1 MILLKHKYS
10 ISLGSRSLTKLFESE
25 YNKSSDSGLI
35 TIVGAGKIGSA
46 CALSIVH
53 RGISDVTMVD
63 IQESL
68 AKGEALDITHASPSI
83 GFDGVVKG
91 SSDFADI
98 AGSELVIITAG
109 YPRKPNTSRRDLAL
123 GNAKIITS
131 VVREVVKYAPECKLL
146 MVTNPVDAMT
156 YIAYKRSGF
165 HRSKVFGM
173 SGILDNSRYRSYL
186 ASELN
191 ISREDINGLVIGE
204 HGDLMIPLIEYTT
217 ISGIPISDLL
227 ESERIEKIVET
238 ARYSAMDVIKLKGA
252 TVHAPASAVALMADS
267 IINDRKRLVCVS
279 VIPDGEYGL
288 KNISIGLPVVL
299 GKNGIEKIIEL
310 DLDRNIK
317 SRLTDAASSIDSVIS
332 QIHSE

>member
-1 MILLKHKYS
+1 M
-10 ISLGSRSLTKLFESE
+10 
-25 YNKSSDSGLI
+25 I

-46 CALSIVH
+46 CALSIVY

-63 IQESL
+63 IQEGL
-68 AKGEALDITHASPSI
+68 AKGEALDITQASPSI
-83 GFDGVVKG
+83 GFEGVIKG
-91 SSDFADI
+91 SSDFADM

-131 VVREVVKYAPECKLL
+131 VVLEVVKYAPECKLL

-156 YIAYKRSGF
+156 YIAYERSGF

-173 SGILDNSRYRSYL
+173 SGILDTSRYRSYL

-204 HGDLMIPLIEYTT
+204 HGDLMIPLIDYTT

-252 TVHAPASAVALMADS
+252 TVHAPASSVALMADS

-279 VIPDGEYGL
+279 VIPDGEYDL

-310 DLDRNIK
+310 DLDGNIK
-317 SRLTDAASSIDSVIS
+317 SKLSDAATSIDSVIS

>member
-1 MILLKHKYS
+1 
-10 ISLGSRSLTKLFESE
+10 
-25 YNKSSDSGLI
+25 
-35 TIVGAGKIGSA
+35 
-46 CALSIVH
+46 
-53 RGISDVTMVD
+53 D
-63 IQESL
+63 IQEGL
-68 AKGEALDITHASPSI
+68 AQGETLDITQASPSI
-83 GFDGVVKG
+83 GFDGVIKG
-91 SSDFADI
+91 SSDFADM

-131 VVREVVKYAPECKLL
+131 VVREVVKYAPECNL
-146 MVTNPVDAMT
+146 MIVTNPVDAMT

-173 SGILDNSRYRSYL
+173 SGILDTSRYRSYL

-191 ISREDINGLVIGE
+191 ISRKDINGLVIGE
-204 HGDLMIPLIEYTT
+204 HGDLMIPLIDYTT

-252 TVHAPASAVALMADS
+252 TVHAPASAVALMVDS

-288 KNISIGLPVVL
+288 KDISIGLPVVL

-317 SRLTDAASSIDSVIS
+317 SRLSDAASSIGSVIS